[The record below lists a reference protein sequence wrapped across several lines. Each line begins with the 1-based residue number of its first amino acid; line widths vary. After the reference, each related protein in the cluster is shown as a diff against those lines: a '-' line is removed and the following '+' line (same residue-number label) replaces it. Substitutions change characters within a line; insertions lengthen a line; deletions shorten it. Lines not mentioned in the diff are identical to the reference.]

1 MLHYFIR
8 RLFLV
13 IPTFLGITLLIF
25 AITRL
30 VPGGPVER
38 MLASMHS
45 QMDGGVSLSQS
56 GESSAL
62 SQDQLAE
69 LNAFYG
75 LDQPLTTAYINWLT
89 KLVTL
94 DLGESTRYYE
104 PVTEM
109 IAERLP
115 VSLFYGAMTFV
126 ISYLISIP
134 LGYYKALKHGSWFDS
149 SSSILIFLGFA
160 LPGYVVG
167 VLLITWFSYHL
178 EWFPMGGFV
187 SDDFDDHLSLW
198 AQIKDLMWHAVLPL
212 ICYLIGDFATLTMT
226 MKNNLMEN
234 LSADYLRTAMAKGLP
249 FRTAVRKHAL
259 RNSLIPIASH
269 FGNSL
274 LFFMSGSFLIEVIF
288 NIDGIGLLGYESVM
302 ERDYPVVMGIV
313 AINAAM
319 LLVGNIL
326 SDMCVAMVDPRVR
339 FGAPA

>member
-1 MLHYFIR
+1 MLSYFLR
-8 RLFLV
+8 RMALV
-13 IPTFLGITLLIF
+13 IPTFIGITILIF
-25 AITRL
+25 AITRF

-38 MLASMHS
+38 MLANMQSQGDGAASMTTA
-45 QMDGGVSLSQS
+45 GG
-56 GESSAL
+56 SSAL
-62 SQDQLAE
+62 SEEQMAE

-75 LDQPLTTAYINWLT
+75 LDKPVFEAYTDWLG
-89 KLVTL
+89 KLLVL
-94 DLGESTRYYE
+94 DFGESTRYYE
-104 PVTEM
+104 PVIEM

-115 VSLFYGAMTFV
+115 VSMFYGGMTFF
-126 ISYLISIP
+126 ISYFISIP
-134 LGYYKALKHGSWFDS
+134 LGYYKALKHGSVFDS
-149 SSSILIFLGFA
+149 GSSILLFIGYA

-167 VLLITWFSYHL
+167 VLLITLFSYHL

-187 SDDFDDHLSLW
+187 GEDFDDYETTYEQL
-198 AQIKDLMWHAVLPL
+198 KNVMWHAVLPL

-234 LSADYLRTAMAKGLP
+234 LSSDYIRTAIAKGLP
-249 FRTAVRKHAL
+249 FRKAVRKHAL

-274 LFFMSGSFLIEVIF
+274 LFFMTGSFLIEVIF
-288 NIDGIGLLGYESVM
+288 NIDGVGLLGYESIM

-326 SDMCVAMVDPRVR
+326 SDICVALVDPRVK
-339 FGAPA
+339 FGA

>member
-1 MLHYFIR
+1 MLDYFLR
-8 RLFLV
+8 RMVLV
-13 IPTFLGITLLIF
+13 IPTFIGITILIF

-38 MLASMHS
+38 MLASM
-45 QMDGGVSLSQS
+45 QFES
-56 GESSAL
+56 GETASAVTDVGASSAL
-62 SQDQLAE
+62 SDDQIAQ
-69 LNAFYG
+69 LNEFYG
-75 LDQPLTTAYINWLT
+75 LDKPVTEAYFEWLT
-89 KLVTL
+89 KLVAL
-94 DLGESTRYYE
+94 DFGESTRYYE
-104 PVTEM
+104 PVTGM

-115 VSLFYGAMTFV
+115 VSLFYGGMTFFFA
-126 ISYLISIP
+126 YFISIP

-149 SSSILIFLGFA
+149 ASSILIFIGYA

-167 VLLITWFSYHL
+167 VLLITWFAYSL
-178 EWFPMGGFV
+178 EWFPMGAFT
-187 SDDFDDHLSLW
+187 SDDFDDYASLYE
-198 AQIKDLMWHAVLPL
+198 QVKDILWHAVLPL

-234 LSADYLRTAMAKGLP
+234 LSADYIRTAIAKGLP
-249 FRTAVRKHAL
+249 FNQAVRKHAL
-259 RNSLIPIASH
+259 RNSLIPVASH

-288 NIDGIGLLGYESVM
+288 DIDGIGLLGYESIV

-326 SDMCVAMVDPRVR
+326 SDICVALVDPRVK
-339 FGAPA
+339 FGG